1 MARKH
6 QKLIKIPFRR
16 DITLIRNKSTR
27 IYNNKK
33 LWKLTLQN
41 NFRGMANTLAC
52 VQQTPLPLEI
62 LRGGEGKAAHRLPI
76 TLHMRIAKECSWT
89 LPGAFSSLEPL
100 DFISNGNHLA
110 KGNDGLW
117 GREWSRYCKLD
128 D

>member
-1 MARKH
+1 MACTH

-62 LRGGEGKAAHRLPI
+62 LRGGEGRGRLH
-76 TLHMRIAKECSWT
+76 T
-89 LPGAFSSLEPL
+89 G
-100 DFISNGNHLA
+100 
-110 KGNDGLW
+110 
-117 GREWSRYCKLD
+117 YQ
-128 D
+128 

>member
-16 DITLIRNKSTR
+16 DITLIRNKS
-27 IYNNKK
+27 IYDDKK

-41 NFRGMANTLAC
+41 NFRGMANSLAC

-62 LRGGEGKAAHRLPI
+62 LRGGERKAAHRLPI

-89 LPGAFSSLEPL
+89 LPGAFSSQEPL
-100 DFISNGNHLA
+100 DLA

-117 GREWSRYCKLD
+117 GRQWSRYCKVD

>member
-16 DITLIRNKSTR
+16 DITLIRNKS
-27 IYNNKK
+27 IYNDKK

-89 LPGAFSSLEPL
+89 LPGAFSSLQSHSTLFLTEITWPKETTGCGDENGL
-100 DFISNGNHLA
+100 DIA
-110 KGNDGLW
+110 
-117 GREWSRYCKLD
+117 R
-128 D
+128 

>member
-16 DITLIRNKSTR
+16 DITLIRNKS
-27 IYNNKK
+27 IYNDKK

-41 NFRGMANTLAC
+41 NFRGMASTLAC

-89 LPGAFSSLEPL
+89 LPGAFSSLQSHSTWPKETMGCGDENGL
-100 DFISNGNHLA
+100 DIAS
-110 KGNDGLW
+110 
-117 GREWSRYCKLD
+117 
-128 D
+128 